1 MARILVI
8 DDDLLVRTTV
18 RMVLEH
24 QGHEIVEAENG
35 NAGICADAE
44 YQAALVITD
53 IIMPEKEG
61 IETIRHFRET
71 RPSVK
76 IIAISG
82 GGGLHESSPL
92 ATAQMLGANR
102 VLAKPISNCELIEAV
117 DDCLAEIPQR

>member
-24 QGHEIVEAENG
+24 HGHEIVEAENG
-35 NAGICADAE
+35 NAGICADAD
-44 YQAALVITD
+44 YKAALVITD

-82 GGGLHESSPL
+82 GGELHQNSPL
-92 ATAQMLGANR
+92 AAARLLGANR

-117 DDCLAEIPQR
+117 DSCLAEATHR